1 MIWLTALLKQKKSFG
16 IMFWVVVSGTIN
28 LIQTYKVYPNLL
40 SSLEIFSEVQVNDS
54 SMTRPSSQNV
64 HLFSYLI
71 SMLEAV
77 TICPAD

>member
-1 MIWLTALLKQKKSFG
+1 MIDSPIKTKKSFC
-16 IMFWVVVSGTIN
+16 IMFWVVVSRTIN
-28 LIQTYKVYPNLL
+28 LIQTYKVCPNFL
-40 SSLEIFSEVQVNDS
+40 SSLEIFSEVQGNDS